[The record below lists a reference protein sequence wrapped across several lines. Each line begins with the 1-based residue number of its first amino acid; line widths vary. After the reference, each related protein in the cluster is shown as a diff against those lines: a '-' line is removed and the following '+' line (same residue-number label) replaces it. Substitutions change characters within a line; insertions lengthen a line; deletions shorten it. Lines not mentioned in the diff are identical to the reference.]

1 MDRVRKR
8 KRKKEREEGLGVGA
22 KRERERKGKY
32 DKANGDKINL
42 NKEYMS
48 RVLFYSCKIV

>member
-1 MDRVRKR
+1 MRKR